1 MKFIENLKKN
11 PKMGFLLMCGLIL
24 LLFAIKEGS
33 PLYPY
38 MISGESM
45 DPTLKDKQIALIDQ
59 YAKAKELKYGDII
72 VFKPNFFTFYVKR
85 VIATPGDTVV
95 VEDGKIRLNGAWL
108 DEDRYSSEL
117 IENPG
122 ILSEPYTVGP
132 KELICIGD
140 NRNYSYDSRDFGAV
154 PFKQV
159 KGRVL
164 FASDH
169 LFFGYKG
176 VK

>member
-1 MKFIENLKKN
+1 MKFTENLKKN
-11 PKMGFLLMCGLIL
+11 PKMGFLLMCGVIL
-24 LLFAIKEGS
+24 LLFAIKEAA

-38 MISGESM
+38 LISGESM
-45 DPTLKDKQIALIDQ
+45 DPTLKDRQISLINQWTKPKD
-59 YAKAKELKYGDII
+59 LKYGDII
-72 VFKPNFFTFYVKR
+72 VFKPNFFSFYVKR
-85 VIATPGDTVV
+85 VIAKPGDTIVI
-95 VEDGKIRLNGAWL
+95 ENGKIKVNGAWL
-108 DEDRYSSEL
+108 DEDTYAKEL

-122 ILSEPYTVGP
+122 IFNEPYTVGP

-154 PFKQV
+154 PFSQV
-159 KGRVL
+159 KGKVL

-169 LFFGYKG
+169 VFYGYKG